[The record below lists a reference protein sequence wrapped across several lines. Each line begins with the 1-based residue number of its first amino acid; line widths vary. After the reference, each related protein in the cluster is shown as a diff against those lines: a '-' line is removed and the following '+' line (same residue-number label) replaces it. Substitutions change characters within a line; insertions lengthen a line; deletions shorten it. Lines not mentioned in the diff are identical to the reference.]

1 MPQAIAL
8 FDMDDTLVGANTAA
22 LYFAERRRRGEIS
35 RRQAW
40 RVGAAW
46 IGYRLNAIDMARL
59 IRQGAA
65 AAQGAS
71 EAEMI
76 DCCARIYTEQV
87 QPRIL
92 PAAIQALQ
100 SHRDRGDPVAIITAS
115 TPYIA
120 RPLAHDLGVP
130 VVMATELQVGDDG
143 LFTGQLVGE
152 PCFGSQKV
160 VRAQAFAAHFGLGL
174 DAAWFYTDSHTDL
187 PLLDAVGH
195 PHVVRPDLRL
205 RWTAKQRGWPVLQW

>member
-1 MPQAIAL
+1 
-8 FDMDDTLVGANTAA
+8 MDDTLVGANTAA

-65 AAQGAS
+65 AARGAS

-76 DCCARIYTEQV
+76 ATCERIYREQV

-92 PAAIQALQ
+92 PAAVGALRM
-100 SHRDRGDPVAIITAS
+100 HRDRGDVVAIVTAS

-120 RPLAHDLGVP
+120 RPLARDLGVME
-130 VVMATELQVGDDG
+130 VMATTLRVGSDG
-143 LFTGQLVGE
+143 LFTGDLVGE
-152 PCFGSQKV
+152 PCFGAEKV
-160 VRAQAFAAHFGLGL
+160 HRAKAFAATHGSQL
-174 DAAWFYTDSHTDL
+174 DDAWFYTDSHSDL
-187 PLLDAVGH
+187 PLLSEVGH
-195 PHVVRPDLRL
+195 PHAVRPDLRL
-205 RWTAKQRGWPVLQW
+205 RLAALRRGWPVLEW